1 MVSPELPLHRLEVLS
16 FQERRQVL
24 AGFNATGRAVPET
37 TLVERFESQVSQR
50 PEATAVMLEEAT
62 LSYGELN
69 GRANQL
75 AHYLIALGVGPET
88 LVGVYLERS
97 LELVVSLLGILKA
110 GGAYVPLDPSY
121 PQVRLAYML
130 EDASPSVVISTEE
143 LAEDLPGGR
152 QVLAL
157 GGAELRA
164 ALADYS
170 KENLR
175 DEGQLGGLL
184 PQHPAYVIYTSG
196 STGQPKGVVIDHY
209 ALSVFLSAMS
219 PPLVFDPD
227 DRHLAVTT
235 VGFDISI
242 LELFLP
248 LCHGAQ
254 VVLTTDAEARD
265 PMALSRLIQR
275 RDITSMQAT
284 PSHWQLLVEQM
295 SSGLHMRQM
304 LSGGEALKVE
314 LGQALRDYGGEIYNL
329 YGPTETTIWSSMELV
344 SELALMEG
352 QGSIVAI
359 GQPLDK
365 DKCYVLDAG
374 LEPLPVG
381 V

>member
-1 MVSPELPLHRLEVLS
+1 M
-16 FQERRQVL
+16 
-24 AGFNATGRAVPET
+24 
-37 TLVERFESQVSQR
+37 
-50 PEATAVMLEEAT
+50 
-62 LSYGELN
+62 
-69 GRANQL
+69 
-75 AHYLIALGVGPET
+75 
-88 LVGVYLERS
+88 
-97 LELVVSLLGILKA
+97 
-110 GGAYVPLDPSY
+110 
-121 PQVRLAYML
+121 
-130 EDASPSVVISTEE
+130 VISTEE

-254 VVLTTDAEARD
+254 VVLATDAEARD

-284 PSHWQLLVEQM
+284 PSHWQLLV
-295 SSGLHMRQM
+295 
-304 LSGGEALKVE
+304 
-314 LGQALRDYGGEIYNL
+314 
-329 YGPTETTIWSSMELV
+329 
-344 SELALMEG
+344 
-352 QGSIVAI
+352 
-359 GQPLDK
+359 
-365 DKCYVLDAG
+365 
-374 LEPLPVG
+374 
-381 V
+381 